1 MNISLSPIQIASEK
15 EVDAYLKWENDQEL
29 THLIMPKRSKD
40 QGKYEPTKESTLE
53 FFIKHPDRQEM
64 TYIIYDDETPIGNV
78 NYYID
83 PSLLHRKINNT
94 AWIDLT
100 IGEKDYWGTG
110 ASFEAMTLLEE
121 IFVSKKIKRIEL
133 GVFEFNTR
141 AIKFYE
147 KLGYQKIG
155 ELKDFTYW
163 NGRFWNDIRM
173 DKFLR

>member
-53 FFIKHPDRQEM
+53 FFVKHPDRQEM

-94 AWIDLT
+94 AWIGLT
-100 IGEKDYWGTG
+100 IGEKNYWGTG
-110 ASFEAMTLLEE
+110 AAFEAMTLLEE

-163 NGRFWNDIRM
+163 NGRFWNEIRM